1 MAAVWQFLEG
11 GSRCPA
17 ELEAAH
23 AVERY
28 GAQPIYGRTLTM
40 TEARRLAVA
49 IDIETAYK
57 ARKQAENIA
66 EWAKKH
72 PESNDLLLRAMRCAH
87 GE

>member
-1 MAAVWQFLEG
+1 
-11 GSRCPA
+11 
-17 ELEAAH
+17 
-23 AVERY
+23 
-28 GAQPIYGRTLTM
+28 M